1 MNENTPELITSECS
15 LIILTF
21 LFLVAKRIQLNT
33 CTFSFQARVISVR
46 IDQSVIPVPTI
57 INKQGKG
64 SELVLLIAV
73 NCAEIVTDSCE
84 MDVNF
89 TDNRDSNAS
98 IQNLQEKLISQC
110 VQTFKQKYLA
120 CYGCKGKCTYHFWP
134 AYGKYISKMKQL
146 S

>member
-21 LFLVAKRIQLNT
+21 LFLVAKRIQLDT
-33 CTFSFQARVISVR
+33 CTFSFQARVVSVR

-57 INKQGKG
+57 INKQRKG
-64 SELVLLIAV
+64 SELVLRIAE

-89 TDNRDSNAS
+89 ADNRDSNAS
-98 IQNLQEKLISQC
+98 IQ
-110 VQTFKQKYLA
+110 TFKKSLFRNA
-120 CYGCKGKCTYHFWP
+120 SRHLNKSIWRVTVVKESIHITFDLRTENTSV
-134 AYGKYISKMKQL
+134 K
-146 S
+146 